1 MPASAWAAA
10 VLQAFNVRTREEL
23 DVFLRKAGADRRIF
37 EQAQKCGWVLHIAP
51 YPERGHHVYS
61 PGALRRWTLSLP
73 VYRCDK
79 REDKDYDAL
88 GLRLKVGDAQDQD
101 PARDSFLRQQLLGG
115 YRVWGFGGGRGRGLG
130 RSTLGD

>member
-79 REDKDYDAL
+79 REDKDYGRREGVGYDIVRGAL
-88 GLRLKVGDAQDQD
+88 GKTRLSVADASSNVEYNQCMSVIFTM
-101 PARDSFLRQQLLGG
+101 RK
-115 YRVWGFGGGRGRGLG
+115 WN
-130 RSTLGD
+130 